1 MSRQTS
7 YDYPPPL
14 RPQDMPPLPHGP
26 PPTAVAY
33 QFSGHG
39 QMQHESTTHLK
50 NFSFTPID
58 SAPQFPREADTYRP
72 SHSGQNNS
80 GAQRRQNRTAP
91 SRNGNQQSLVSHGRR
106 DNRRPFRGRGN
117 KHHATA
123 DRPLLQLQRSG
134 STPERMIGMND
145 HENSENRFLDVDDMS
160 DSAEEAMD
168 ESDQDEYEP
177 AVNPTTADDANAAVE
192 GEISEKPNM
201 TCDGELN
208 INNTTKVTKIDDPT
222 PPRWSNPEYY
232 TALPPPDESQR
243 KKRDVVKLIRKAR
256 VAVEKVSNMHSQVA
270 TNDDFI
276 SFGTEEK
283 ELDGN
288 SNLGISYSQHRAVKA
303 NSAAKSSPFHEPQ
316 YSAGNTHAPGT
327 DGQTLSSNALGPP
340 PSKVSGLN
348 DSLLGTVAEVLE
360 GNLKRKRSVE
370 ISETES
376 LRAPKRK
383 KGINRFTNGYVLEEW
398 VSPKPLN
405 PIPWVVRDHRL
416 TMLSG
421 FRLHKEIVDFYEFV
435 RPQEHEQVI
444 RKELLDRLQNA
455 IQGWRADLELH
466 SFGSFA
472 AGLYLPTADMD
483 LVVLSK
489 DFRNHGY
496 PSVCRTNSQMRKL
509 AEYLEKNGIAEPWSV
524 EVVGGAKVPLIKFVD
539 RITQLKVDMSFE
551 NDTGLVANNTFV
563 EWKALYPAMPIIV
576 TTIKQFLLMRG
587 LNEVVNG
594 GLGGFSV
601 TCLVVSLLQNMPRV
615 QTGEII
621 PEQNLGEILLEFLDL
636 YGNQLD
642 IARTGIRMEPPGY
655 FDKRAWNHNK
665 PLKPDRLA
673 IMDPNQPGND
683 ISGGSRNVMLIF
695 ARFSRARDEILNAM
709 ENTNR
714 ASLLDWMLGGNYN
727 AFLWQRARLRKLYS
741 HKQGILGAKDA
752 GSHSA
757 TQCREEHV
765 QITNVGIRPEHR
777 SVVGSPVQKIK
788 APNVIPVLTKLGA
801 ERGKVQDGS
810 HSSKDSGQ
818 KKAHRN
824 IALTAK
830 KRASTDTMSTAKS
843 RAKAMIEDATRAY
856 GHLCDSQ
863 RTAAHIQGNPHG
875 FKKDKKLKAARR
887 EAYNLIVQW
896 RETLS
901 NLENPSNDRP
911 GTLPSSQDFV
921 RNDTTLSHVVP
932 VSASSNGI
940 GKNNNSHHVQQSHIV
955 DSGFMSRAPEG
966 SVAWMAEHRA
976 ILFKKQYPYA
986 KDVPTQL
993 DPAAVKELTDQYNDI
1008 TFIKEVSKNKAGRKT
1023 PKQAE
1028 YMTNTN
1034 GIGGTSKADAIMID

>member
-7 YDYPPPL
+7 YDYPPPPP
-14 RPQDMPPLPHGP
+14 PQDMPPLPHGP
-26 PPTAVAY
+26 PPAAGAY
-33 QFSGHG
+33 QFGGHG
-39 QMQHESTTHLK
+39 RLQNENAPHPK
-50 NFSFTPID
+50 KFSFTPMN

-72 SHSGQNNS
+72 SRSGQDSN

-91 SRNGNQQSLVSHGRR
+91 SRNGNQQNSSSQGRY

-123 DRPLLQLQRSG
+123 DRPLLQLQRGG

-145 HENSENRFLDVDDMS
+145 YEHTENRFLDVDDMS
-160 DSAEEAMD
+160 DSAEEAME

-177 AVNPTTADDANAAVE
+177 IVNPTTADDRNTVVEEEGNAKSK
-192 GEISEKPNM
+192 II
-201 TCDGELN
+201 CDGELK
-208 INNTTKVTKIDDPT
+208 INEVLKATKMDNPI
-222 PPRWSNPEYY
+222 PPKWSNPEYY
-232 TALPPPDESQR
+232 TALPPPDDSQR

-256 VAVEKVSNMHSQVA
+256 ISVEKIQNMHSQVA

-276 SFGTEEK
+276 SFGREEDVVK
-283 ELDGN
+283 DVNGN
-288 SNLGISYSQHRAVKA
+288 SNLGSSHSHIRAVETH
-303 NSAAKSSPFHEPQ
+303 SAPKSSTFHQPQ
-316 YSAGNTHAPGT
+316 YSSGNTYAPGT
-327 DGQTLSSNALGPP
+327 DRQTMSSDALGPP
-340 PSKVSGLN
+340 LSKVFGLVDNFSG
-348 DSLLGTVAEVLE
+348 TAAEVLQS
-360 GNLKRKRSVE
+360 NLKRKRSVD
-370 ISETES
+370 ILETES

-383 KGINRFTNGYVLEEW
+383 KGINRFTNGYVLDEW

-416 TMLSG
+416 TELSG

-435 RPQEHEQVI
+435 RPQKHEQVI
-444 RKELLDRLQNA
+444 RQELLDRLQSA
-455 IQGWRADLELH
+455 IQSWRADLELH

-489 DFRNHGY
+489 DFRIHGR
-496 PSVCRTNSQMRKL
+496 PNVCRTNSQMRKL
-509 AEYLEKNGIAEPWSV
+509 ADYLEKNGIAEPWSV

-539 RITQLKVDMSFE
+539 HITQLKVDMSFE
-551 NDTGLVANNTFV
+551 NDTGLVANSTFV
-563 EWKALYPAMPIIV
+563 QWKALYPAMPVIV

-642 IARTGIRMEPPGY
+642 IARTGIRMEPAGY
-655 FDKRAWNHNK
+655 FDKRAWNHKK

-727 AFLWQRARLRKLYS
+727 TFLWQRARLRKLYS
-741 HKQGILGAKDA
+741 HKRGNLGPEDA

-757 TQCREEHV
+757 SQYREEPV
-765 QITNVGIRPEHR
+765 QIKNVGIHTEHQ
-777 SVVGSPVQKIK
+777 SVVESAAQKIE
-788 APNVIPVLTKLGA
+788 APNVIPILPKPEA
-801 ERGKVQDGS
+801 ERGTILDGS
-810 HSSKDSGQ
+810 HSRKNSVQQ
-818 KKAHRN
+818 KAQRSM
-824 IALTAK
+824 ALTTRNCA
-830 KRASTDTMSTAKS
+830 RADINVAAKS
-843 RAKAMIEDATRAY
+843 RAKAMLEDAMRAY
-856 GHLCDSQ
+856 GHLCNSHK
-863 RTAAHIQGNPHG
+863 TAPHIQG
-875 FKKDKKLKAARR
+875 DRKKLKAERR
-887 EAYNLIVQW
+887 EANDLVVQW
-896 RETLS
+896 RETLA
-901 NLENPSNDRP
+901 NLENSANDV
-911 GTLPSSQDFV
+911 LPSSQDLV
-921 RNDTTLSHVVP
+921 RNDTILYHVVP
-932 VSASSNGI
+932 VASSNDM
-940 GKNNNSHHVQQSHIV
+940 GKNDESHHVQESHID
-955 DSGFMSRAPEG
+955 DSGFTSRAPKG
-966 SVAWMAEHRA
+966 SVTWMAERRA
-976 ILFKKQYPYA
+976 FLFKEQYPDA
-986 KDVPTQL
+986 KHVPMQL
-993 DPAAVKELTDQYNDI
+993 NPAAVKELTDQYNGI
-1008 TFIKEVSKNKAGRKT
+1008 TFIKEVSKNKASRKT
-1023 PKQAE
+1023 PRQAE
-1028 YMTNTN
+1028 RMTSAN
-1034 GIGGTSKADAIMID
+1034 GIGGTSQADAIMID